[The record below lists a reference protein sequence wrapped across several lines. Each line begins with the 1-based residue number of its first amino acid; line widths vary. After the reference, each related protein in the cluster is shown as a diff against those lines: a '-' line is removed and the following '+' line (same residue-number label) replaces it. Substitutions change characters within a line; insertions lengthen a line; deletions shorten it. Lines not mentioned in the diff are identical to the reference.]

1 MKRGEV
7 RWYKFGK
14 PDKNRPV
21 VILTR
26 DSVIPYIGE
35 VTVAPITS
43 TIRDIPSEV
52 PLAQAD
58 GMPKDCAINCDHLQT
73 VAQSKIGSLIASLAP
88 GKLREV
94 RRAIAFALAL
104 MD

>member
-26 DSVIPYIGE
+26 DSVISYIGE
-35 VTVAPITS
+35 VTVAPVTS
-43 TIRDIPSEV
+43 TVRNIPSEV
-52 PLAQAD
+52 RLGKTD
-58 GMPKDCAINCDHLQT
+58 GMLKECAINCDHLQT
-73 VAQSKIGSLIASLAP
+73 VAQSKIGSLITSLSP

-94 RRAIAFALAL
+94 RRAVAFALAL

>member
-26 DSVIPYIGE
+26 DSIIPYIGE
-35 VTVAPITS
+35 VTVAPVTS
-43 TIRDIPSEV
+43 TVRDIPSEV
-52 PLAQAD
+52 LLGRAD
-58 GMPKDCAINCDHLQT
+58 GMPRDCAINCDHLQT
-73 VAQSKIGSLIASLAP
+73 VAQSKIGPLVASLSL
-88 GKLREV
+88 GKMHEV
-94 RRAIAFALAL
+94 RRAVVFALAL